1 MLKIN
6 YTIGM
11 AGTGKSTE
19 LIKKAKLLPPETSV
33 IIAPTHKALHRLQQ
47 YLPNNIEVKT
57 IHSLLGWIPTIN
69 ENAKHINH
77 IDSTAKLDKPLEEYT
92 HIVIDEMGMMS
103 EEMFL
108 DIVGKVEEYSVFAES
123 TEIDVEIHCFGDPYQ
138 LLPVKG
144 QQIQTDPTTTVELT
158 TQHRSES
165 PDIVALFTKMVN
177 YLKGTNTSDLST
189 PYSEHVKPFDINKFK
204 EGDRLLAY
212 TNKAVGEWNQK
223 IAKQLGI
230 KSYIGQEV
238 QLGNMLD
245 TIVCDEFI
253 KPSLEDLLA
262 WRELG
267 ILVLQNNQINKKF
280 LEASLHALIKNKNIE
295 FIVSEDKVYPVIVGI
310 GKANLVIKQTKEK
323 AIKERKNYKDV
334 YALNRAFIMDYSFAS
349 TVHKSQGNEWN
360 TIFIDKKDIQ
370 KSVLNNTY
378 YMTYARMLYVSIS
391 RARHIIY
398 I

>member
-19 LIKKAKLLPPETSV
+19 LIKKAKSLPPETSIV
-33 IIAPTHKALHRLQQ
+33 IAPTHKALHRLQQ
-47 YLPNNIEVKT
+47 HLTSNIEVKT

-69 ENAKHINH
+69 ENAEHINH
-77 IDSTAKLDKPLEEYT
+77 IDSTAKLDKPLGEYT

-108 DIVGKVEEYSVFAES
+108 DIVGKVEEYSVFS
-123 TEIDVEIHCFGDPYQ
+123 DTEELDVEIHCFGDPYQ

-158 TQHRSES
+158 TQYRSES

-177 YLKGTNTSDLST
+177 YMKGTNTSDLST
-189 PYSEHVKPFDINKFK
+189 PYSENVRPFDISKFK
-204 EGDRLLAY
+204 QDDRLLAY

-253 KPSLEDLLA
+253 KPCLEDLLV
-262 WRELG
+262 WRESG
-267 ILVLQNNQINKKF
+267 ILILQNSQINKKF
-280 LEASLHALIKNKNIE
+280 LEASLNALIANKNIQ
-295 FIVSEDKVYPVIVGI
+295 FISSNNKIYPVIVGI
-310 GKANLVIKQTKEK
+310 GKANQVIKQAKEK
-323 AIKERKNYKDV
+323 AIQDKKYFKDV
-334 YALNRAFIMDYSFAS
+334 YALGRAYIMDYSFAS
-349 TVHKSQGNEWN
+349 TVHKSQGNEWD
-360 TIFIDKKDIQ
+360 TVFIDKKDIQ
-370 KSVLNNTY
+370 KSILNNTY
-378 YMTYARMLYVSIS
+378 YIAYARMLYVSIS